1 MHHVTYLRP
10 LRRPWAAWWV
20 LCVWLL
26 AALAPVASHALAAGS
41 IDGPTRLEVCTSNGA
56 QWLTLAPDAASADAP
71 TEPAPAIGGAHCPW
85 CLQPSDSGAAPPPHT
100 QPLLRVPRGHQ
111 APAVWRA
118 LVFPT
123 PFFLAAAPRGPPAR
137 A

>member
-1 MHHVTYLRP
+1 MHHVTHLHSP
-10 LRRPWAAWWV
+10 RRPWAAWVV
-20 LCVWLL
+20 LWVWLL

-41 IDGPTRLEVCTSNGA
+41 IEGAARLEVCTSNGA
-56 QWLTLAPDAASADAP
+56 QWLTLAPDAAPADGP
-71 TEPAPAIGGAHCPW
+71 TEQAPAVGRAHCPW